1 MSASSF
7 LSLSRRSNS
16 NPVLRS
22 SYRGYSWS
30 KGYKSSYDSYLTC
43 VKRFRTIC
51 NSPHLSE
58 ARQLVHS
65 GLKKEPSGLYRTHL
79 PYKGWRLSSS
89 WGKWYSKLDDLDSSP
104 RPRREDEQEHSLAWN
119 RSLEKLEKEAA
130 ELYEI
135 FKKRIDSDPFDALF
149 GHSLLY
155 PRPAA
160 RPSAEKEI
168 PKEQSGDGARPSGN
182 EFANRPAAPT
192 SDNMAANNCRTLGQE
207 YDIDPITMRKVP
219 RNPTSNS
226 ANVTK
231 SPNKSDETVE
241 VPVKPFSGAIAPT
254 SSDQSSK
261 NAPEPRSDP
270 ARGEKSEESSGWL
283 VQEGFASEKQSLMG
297 SGVDKV
303 KSISR
308 SSPPVENAL
317 GRSARL
323 EPSNPDAKS
332 ELSYEPREIQTDDVD
347 LLRTSDVRASSG
359 FAAKHSKESETQKQ
373 QRRNTLEARF
383 EASGK
388 GTLELQW
395 MKELAAKRK
404 ERREVHLKKQRELRS
419 EYLQKEVQAQKAA
432 MEAMRMRRASRLST
446 SVDESVAHPEQGEG
460 DMASNVHEFASRDR
474 WYKRKAPHAA
484 GTEEQMAIQSAKD
497 RSLIR
502 EIRGIYEDTY
512 GIIDTKHRQTGTRTP
527 TPGPP
532 ESTKGAAA
540 SPLTSQENRVQR
552 PADGEQRNPQS
563 QEPLSVREKIAT
575 LLEQFTD
582 DSRSMQKLL
591 GAPEL
596 TSQIREEIFHRNR
609 SMRNASDGIFEAL
622 SSNPPKVSKESVQQA
637 IQATKPSIAVDSQKQ
652 SDPVPSSTDI
662 SKPCTVYSV
671 LAYDPSIQ
679 QVTTAD
685 MSSPGESS
693 SERRL
698 SLSEALS
705 SLTDPAKF
713 LPHLTTLQSQGYEI
727 VSSDTNILVLR
738 KVHKAPLP
746 SACPSVAHEEETEK
760 AERRRSINPIDGTTT
775 QTGNFASPTGF
786 VGEAVLPPQEMEGDE
801 AVRKPSGHKV
811 RREEDVF
818 SGGSGNVWD
827 HCRPYNKAD
836 RMRRKAKYR
845 RAGERRR
852 TTKRMVMAGLWTA
865 GLCYFIGVATEFL
878 RA

>member
-1 MSASSF
+1 M
-7 LSLSRRSNS
+7 
-16 NPVLRS
+16 
-22 SYRGYSWS
+22 
-30 KGYKSSYDSYLTC
+30 
-43 VKRFRTIC
+43 
-51 NSPHLSE
+51 
-58 ARQLVHS
+58 
-65 GLKKEPSGLYRTHL
+65 
-79 PYKGWRLSSS
+79 
-89 WGKWYSKLDDLDSSP
+89 DDLDPSP
-104 RPRREDEQEHSLAWN
+104 RARRKEEQEHSLAWN

-130 ELYEI
+130 ELYEL

-155 PRPAA
+155 PRQAA
-160 RPSAEKEI
+160 RPSAEKAI
-168 PKEQSGDGARPSGN
+168 PKEQSRDGARPSGN
-182 EFANRPAAPT
+182 DFANRPAAPT
-192 SDNMAANNCRTLGQE
+192 ANNMAANNLGTLGQE

-219 RNPTSNS
+219 RNPTSKS
-226 ANVTK
+226 ANINK
-231 SPNKSDETVE
+231 SRNKSDETVE
-241 VPVKPFSGAIAPT
+241 VPVKPFSGAIAPS

-261 NAPEPRSDP
+261 NAPEPRPDS
-270 ARGEKSEESSGWL
+270 AGGEQSEASSGWL
-283 VQEGFASEKQSLMG
+283 VQEGFASEKQNLMG

-317 GRSARL
+317 DRSARSEL
-323 EPSNPDAKS
+323 SNPDTKS
-332 ELSYEPREIQTDDVD
+332 GLSYEPREIQTDDVD

-359 FAAKHSKESETQKQ
+359 FTAKHSKENEIQKQ

-388 GTLELQW
+388 GNLELQW

-404 ERREVHLKKQRELRS
+404 ERRELHLKKQLELRS
-419 EYLQKEVQAQKAA
+419 EYHQKEVEAHKAA
-432 MEAMRMRRASRLST
+432 MEAMRVRRASRLST
-446 SVDESVAHPEQGEG
+446 TVDQSVAHPEQGEG
-460 DMASNVHEFASRDR
+460 DMASNVHEFASRER

-512 GIIDTKHRQTGTRTP
+512 GIIDTKHRQTGTKTP
-527 TPGPP
+527 SPGPP
-532 ESTKGAAA
+532 ESTKGEAAT
-540 SPLTSQENRVQR
+540 PLRSQENKVQR
-552 PADGEQRNPQS
+552 PSDGEQKTPQS
-563 QEPLSVREKIAT
+563 QGPLSAREKIAT
-575 LLEQFTD
+575 LLEQLAD

-596 TSQIREEIFHRNR
+596 TAQTREEIFYRNR

-622 SSNPPKVSKESVQQA
+622 SSNPPKVSKEAIQQA
-637 IQATKPSIAVDSQKQ
+637 IKPTKPTAVIDSQMQ
-652 SDPVPSSTDI
+652 SNPVPSSTDI

-679 QVTTAD
+679 QVTTAE

-746 SACPSVAHEEETEK
+746 SAYPSAAREEEAEK

-801 AVRKPSGHKV
+801 AAHKPSGHKV

-818 SGGSGNVWD
+818 SGPSSNAWEHG
-827 HCRPYNKAD
+827 RPYNKAD

>member
-1 MSASSF
+1 MSASGVIFS
-7 LSLSRRSNS
+7 SRRI
-16 NPVLRS
+16 LRS

-30 KGYKSSYDSYLTC
+30 KGYRWSYDSYLTP
-43 VKRFRTIC
+43 VKRFRTTS
-51 NSPHLSE
+51 NSPPLSE
-58 ARQLVHS
+58 ARQFVHS
-65 GLKKEPSGLYRTHL
+65 GLEKEPSGLYRTHL

-89 WGKWYSKLDDLDSSP
+89 WGKWYPKLDDLDSSP
-104 RPRREDEQEHSLAWN
+104 RPRRKDEQEHSLAWN
-119 RSLEKLEKEAA
+119 RSLEKVEKEAA
-130 ELYEI
+130 ELYAL
-135 FKKRIDSDPFDALF
+135 FKKRIDSDPFDAIF

-155 PRPAA
+155 PRQAA

-168 PKEQSGDGARPSGN
+168 PKEQSRDGARPSGN
-182 EFANRPAAPT
+182 EFADRPAAPT
-192 SDNMAANNCRTLGQE
+192 SNNMAPNNLGTLGQE

-219 RNPTSNS
+219 RNPTSNC
-226 ANVTK
+226 ANITK
-231 SPNKSDETVE
+231 SRNKSDETVE
-241 VPVKPFSGAIAPT
+241 VPVKAFSGAIAPT

-261 NAPEPRSDP
+261 NAPEPRSDS
-270 ARGEKSEESSGWL
+270 AGEGQSEASAGWL
-283 VQEGFASEKQSLMG
+283 VQEGSASEKQNLMG
-297 SGVDKV
+297 SGVGKV

-308 SSPPVENAL
+308 SSPPVGNAL
-317 GRSARL
+317 DRGARS
-323 EPSNPDAKS
+323 EPSNPDRKS
-332 ELSYEPREIQTDDVD
+332 GLSYEPREIQTDDVD

-359 FAAKHSKESETQKQ
+359 FTAKHSKENEAQKQ

-383 EASGK
+383 EASRT

-395 MKELAAKRK
+395 MKEHAAKRR
-404 ERREVHLKKQRELRS
+404 ERRELHLKKQLELQG
-419 EYLQKEVQAQKAA
+419 EYHQKEVKAHKAA

-446 SVDESVAHPEQGEG
+446 SVDQSVAHPEQGEG
-460 DMASNVHEFASRDR
+460 DMASNVHEFASRER

-484 GTEEQMAIQSAKD
+484 GTEEQIAIQSAKD

-512 GIIDTKHRQTGTRTP
+512 GIIDTKHRQPGTRTAS
-527 TPGPP
+527 PGPP
-532 ESTKGAAA
+532 ESTQGKAAI
-540 SPLTSQENRVQR
+540 PPTSQENKVQR
-552 PADGEQRNPQS
+552 PPEGEQKTPQS
-563 QEPLSVREKIAT
+563 QGPLSVREKIST
-575 LLEQFTD
+575 LLEQLAD
-582 DSRSMQKLL
+582 DSRSIQKLL
-591 GAPEL
+591 GATEL
-596 TSQIREEIFHRNR
+596 TSQTREEIFYRNR

-622 SSNPPKVSKESVQQA
+622 SSNPPKVRQEAVQQA
-637 IQATKPSIAVDSQKQ
+637 IKPTNKPSAVLDSQMQ
-652 SDPVPSSTDI
+652 SNPVPSSSDI

-679 QVTTAD
+679 QVTTAE

-746 SACPSVAHEEETEK
+746 SACPSVAREEETEK

-786 VGEAVLPPQEMEGDE
+786 VGEAVLPPQQMEGDE
-801 AVRKPSGHKV
+801 TARKPPGHKV

-818 SGGSGNVWD
+818 SGPRSNAWE
-827 HCRPYNKAD
+827 HYSKAD
-836 RMRRKAKYR
+836 RMKRKAKYR

-852 TTKRMVMAGLWTA
+852 TTKRMIMAGLWTA
-865 GLCYFIGVATEFL
+865 GLCYFFGVATEFL